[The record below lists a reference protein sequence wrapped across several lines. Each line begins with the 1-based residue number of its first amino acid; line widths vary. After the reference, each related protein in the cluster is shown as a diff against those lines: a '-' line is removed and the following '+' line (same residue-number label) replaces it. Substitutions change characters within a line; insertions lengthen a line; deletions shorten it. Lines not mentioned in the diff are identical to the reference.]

1 MTKYIY
7 SGPVL
12 KVHLRY
18 LYLSLLLLHNTSA
31 QHLSEGVSDFKEFIK
46 IKRLVLLHDEKT
58 LQYKGIHF
66 QAEGCKTVFS
76 PAGGCVTQNY

>member
-1 MTKYIY
+1 MLSVVEYIY
-7 SGPVL
+7 SSPVL

-58 LQYKGIHF
+58 HL